1 MVGLMGG
8 TFNPVHY
15 GHLLMCES
23 IREEFNL
30 NKIIFIPARIPPHKT
45 KENIISPE
53 DRLRMVELAIEDN
66 PYFKLSDI
74 EIRRSGPSYTV
85 DTLKEF
91 RKIYSFKELFLIVG
105 ADSLVQ
111 FHTWRDYQQI
121 FSLSKIIVAKRPDTD
136 ENLLNEHI
144 DKFTNEMG
152 AKILVSGHRAMDY
165 SSTEIRERIKK
176 GASIRYRTP
185 ASVADYIYKRGLYR
199 SDKD

>member
-66 PYFKLSDI
+66 PYFKL
-74 EIRRSGPSYTV
+74 
-85 DTLKEF
+85 
-91 RKIYSFKELFLIVG
+91 
-105 ADSLVQ
+105 
-111 FHTWRDYQQI
+111 
-121 FSLSKIIVAKRPDTD
+121 
-136 ENLLNEHI
+136 
-144 DKFTNEMG
+144 
-152 AKILVSGHRAMDY
+152 
-165 SSTEIRERIKK
+165 
-176 GASIRYRTP
+176 
-185 ASVADYIYKRGLYR
+185 
-199 SDKD
+199 